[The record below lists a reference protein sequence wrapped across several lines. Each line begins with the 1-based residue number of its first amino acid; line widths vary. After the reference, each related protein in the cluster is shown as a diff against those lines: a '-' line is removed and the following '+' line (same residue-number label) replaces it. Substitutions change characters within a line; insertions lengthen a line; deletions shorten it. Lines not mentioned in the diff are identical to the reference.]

1 MGGGVERKPGGITLV
16 QMAYA
21 RADAAAPAP
30 GKRTLTEQLPGAD
43 RAAPVAPITAGAS
56 AEAAVPEGKAR
67 TANDLLRAMA
77 PRFGIPFD
85 RVRVHAG
92 ATGAARAAAHGAPG
106 VAEGEH
112 IYLGRGVDLETAE
125 GKRIL
130 AHEMAHVV
138 QQTAP
143 HDPASAAGG
152 APVTADPGALEAEA
166 HEIGDLVAAG
176 GTAAPSL
183 RTGGAIAQGYGSPE
197 HQSMGNDVASV
208 LEPVVARGG
217 DLGGVSNA
225 ERKQQVGYEN
235 DSNHASHQPGWGRVQ
250 DLPKGYGVV
259 KDAHLQDML
268 ARDPFTKDRAR
279 SLTISV
285 RNFKMETDVAGPYLA
300 IEIDSKTK
308 QVARYDVPVSPGDMT
323 AMNGDLYG
331 SVENMRKAPVSEVV
345 ELQKLLDLEAA
356 WERGGMTGEP
366 PNFDSLYDQATAWR
380 GQPVYGAGKELGKA
394 ADATGGDTS
403 SYVDLALHNEAHF
416 GQNTDLKQAFEARLT
431 VALPETVKGLSEWKQ
446 GNAQSGNELAWL
458 TGHSRALIL
467 AREAYDIDHGTAAQK
482 HKAQRDHYGH
492 ETEVP
497 DTGLL
502 DPAKGGAKLAPVP
515 TTNPHSAQAPDPKA
529 GVPIKRSATGPL
541 TAAQKLND
549 AYVENAGADHY
560 LTDAFAAGHQ
570 IVRSTIGVVLDEF
583 VADKGGQDKFLD
595 YVADK
600 IQDGAIA
607 DKEHATGELGDFQ
620 DASRTWA
627 WNIAKGT
634 SWVNHVKD
642 GLKQVLAAKI
652 DTTRM
657 HGIAA
662 KLVHDYYNKRGMVV
676 HNKKGATFLIKGD
689 GHAAEAPEAREII
702 ALAVLASRD
711 QITQLAATGT
721 MANPLDVWAYTP
733 DFDKSQFTR
742 LSGRA
747 ILEHQFADSTYLW
760 NLIKGYF
767 ALGDAP
773 AKDNR
778 QEVSKYNRAQQGVA
792 KQPGQRGGTSPAD
805 VGTSPLKTWFAKRQ
819 AYVQQFQGQ
828 THPGKHHYRD
838 TADGV
843 TIPVEGA

>member
-1 MGGGVERKPGGITLV
+1 M
-16 QMAYA
+16 
-21 RADAAAPAP
+21 
-30 GKRTLTEQLPGAD
+30 
-43 RAAPVAPITAGAS
+43 RAAKQS
-56 AEAAVPEGKAR
+56 
-67 TANDLLRAMA
+67 LRAMA
-77 PRFGIPFD
+77 PQFGVSFD
-85 RVRVHAG
+85 RVRVHADV
-92 ATGAARAAAHGAPG
+92 TGEARAAAHGVPA

-112 IYLGRGVDLETAE
+112 IYIGRGVDLESAE

-152 APVTADPGALEAEA
+152 APLPADAGALEAEA
-166 HEIGDLVAAG
+166 HEVGDLVAAG

-217 DLGGVSNA
+217 DLGGVSDA
-225 ERKQQVGYEN
+225 ERKQQVGYEK
-235 DSNHASHQPGWGRVQ
+235 DSNHGSHQPGWGRVQ

-259 KDAHLQDML
+259 KDAHLQEML

-285 RNFKMETDVAGPYLA
+285 RNFKMETDVAGPYLG
-300 IEIDSKTK
+300 IEIDPKTK
-308 QVARYDVPVSPGDMT
+308 EAARYDVPVSPGDMT

-331 SVENMRKAPVSEVV
+331 SVENMRKAPVAEVV

-356 WERGGMTGEP
+356 WERGDMKGKA
-366 PNFDSLYDQATAWR
+366 PNFDSLYEKATAWR

-394 ADATGGDTS
+394 ADATGGDSS
-403 SYVDLALHNEAHF
+403 SYTDLALHNEAHF
-416 GQNTDLKQAFEARLT
+416 GQGTDLKQAIEERLT

-446 GNAQSGNELAWL
+446 GNAQSGNEMAWL
-458 TGHSRALIL
+458 AGHSRALIL
-467 AREAYDIDHGTAAQK
+467 AREAHDIKHGTAAQK

-502 DPAKGGAKLAPVP
+502 DPAKGGEKLASVP
-515 TTNPHSAQAPDPKA
+515 TVNPKSAQVPDPKA

-541 TAAQKLND
+541 TADQKLND

-570 IVRSTIGVVLDEF
+570 IVRSTMGTVLEEF
-583 VADKGGQDKFLD
+583 VADMGGRDKFLD

-607 DKEHATGELGDFQ
+607 DKEHAQGELGEFQ
-620 DASRTWA
+620 DASREWT

-634 SWVNHVKD
+634 SWVNHFKD

-652 DTTRM
+652 DATRM
-657 HGIAA
+657 RGIGA
-662 KLVHDYYNKRGMVV
+662 KLLHDYYNKRGMVV

-721 MANPLDVWAYTP
+721 MPNPLDVWAYTP
-733 DFDKSQFTR
+733 DFDKTQFTR

-767 ALGDAP
+767 SLGDVP
-773 AKDNR
+773 PKGNQ
-778 QEVSKYNRAQQGVA
+778 QEVSKHNRAQQGVA
-792 KQPGQRGGTSPAD
+792 KEPGKRDGKSPVD

-819 AYVQQFQGQ
+819 EYVRQFQGQ
-828 THPGKHHYRD
+828 AHPGKHHYRD

>member
-1 MGGGVERKPGGITLV
+1 MG
-16 QMAYA
+16 
-21 RADAAAPAP
+21 
-30 GKRTLTEQLPGAD
+30 
-43 RAAPVAPITAGAS
+43 
-56 AEAAVPEGKAR
+56 
-67 TANDLLRAMA
+67 
-77 PRFGIPFD
+77 PRFGVSFD
-85 RVRVHAG
+85 RVLVHADARG
-92 ATGAARAAAHGAPG
+92 EARAAAHGAPA

-112 IYLGRGVDLETAE
+112 IYLGRGVDLESTE
-125 GKRIL
+125 GKRVL

-143 HDPASAAGG
+143 PVPESAAGG
-152 APVTADPGALEAEA
+152 AVGGAPLAADAGALEAEA
-166 HEIGDLVAAG
+166 HKVGDLVAAG

-183 RTGGAIAQGYGSPE
+183 RTGGAVAQGYGSPE

-217 DLGGVSNA
+217 EIGGVSDA
-225 ERKQQVGYEN
+225 QRKQQIGFEK
-235 DSNHASHQPGWGRVQ
+235 DSNHGSHQPGWGRVQ

-279 SLTISV
+279 SLTLSV
-285 RNFKMETDVAGPYLA
+285 RNFKMETDVAGPYLG
-300 IEIDSKTK
+300 IEVDPKTNEA
-308 QVARYDVPVSPGDMT
+308 VRYDVPVSPGDMT

-356 WERGGMTGEP
+356 WERGGMKGKE
-366 PNFDSLYDQATAWR
+366 PNFDALYDKATAWR

-394 ADATGGDTS
+394 GEATGGDTKG
-403 SYVDLALHNEAHF
+403 YVDLALGNHAHF
-416 GQNTDLKQAFEARLT
+416 GQSTDLKNAFEERLT
-431 VALPETVKGLSEWKQ
+431 VALPETVKSLAEWKQ

-467 AREAYDIDHGTAAQK
+467 AREAFHIDHGTAAQK
-482 HKAQRDHYGH
+482 RKAQGDHYGH

-497 DTGLL
+497 ETGLL
-502 DPAKGGAKLAPVP
+502 DPAKGGDKLAPVP
-515 TTNPHSAQAPDPKA
+515 TTNPKSAQAPDPKA
-529 GVPIKRSATGPL
+529 GVAIKRSATGPL

-570 IVRSTIGVVLDEF
+570 IVRSTIGTVLDEF
-583 VADKGGQDKFLD
+583 VHDKGGQDRFLD

-607 DKEHATGELGDFQ
+607 DKEHAEGDLGDFQ
-620 DASRTWA
+620 DASREWT

-634 SWVNHVKD
+634 SWVNHLKD
-642 GLKQVLAAKI
+642 GLKQVLAKKI
-652 DTTRM
+652 DGPRM
-657 HGIAA
+657 NGIAA

-689 GHAAEAPEAREII
+689 GHAAEASQAREII

-721 MANPLDVWAYTP
+721 MPNPLDVWAYTP
-733 DFDKSQFTR
+733 DFDKTQFTR

-760 NLIKGYF
+760 HLIKGYF
-767 ALGDAP
+767 TLADAP

-778 QEVSKYNRAQQGVA
+778 QQVSKHNRAQQGVA
-792 KQPGQRGGTSPAD
+792 KQPGKRDGKAPAD

-819 AYVQQFQGQ
+819 EYVRQFEGKE
-828 THPGKHHYRD
+828 HPGKHHYRD

-843 TIPVEGA
+843 TIPVDGA